1 MAHGIDDLARVAD
14 ALREALKRHP
24 ENSRQAA
31 DETLRRL
38 AEQARRK

>member
-14 ALREALKRHP
+14 ALRKALETNP